1 MPAQSHLRFQKAS
14 LREAVRVA
22 HRATATVEPLQS
34 APSADLVRDLKIMPA
49 DRKQNLIL
57 FLPDQQ
63 RADTLAC
70 YGGVKV
76 HAPNLNKLASE
87 SVVFKRAYV
96 THPVCTPSRS
106 SLMTGTWP
114 HNNGCT
120 RNSVPLDRRFLV
132 FPELMKDKDY
142 RTAYMG
148 KWHLGEDGPAGRG
161 FQQWISTDDHGDYT
175 NFITDAGVKPDK
187 PNGRFSELAISD
199 LPLELSRPKFLEK
212 HACEFIERRQR
223 DPFILV
229 VGFVEPHSP
238 YNGPL
243 NNEHPLDEVDL
254 DLTAT
259 LSESENIPL
268 RYRLMREWQ
277 QAEAI
282 LDRERLPTQL
292 FFGITPDEYR
302 SIKQRYLGLVT
313 LVDQSIGS
321 ILDCLER
328 CDLGD
333 HTIVVHTS
341 DHGDSL
347 GAHHLFGKETMFE
360 EAARVPFLIR
370 LPGQTRTKIISHP
383 VSHIDF
389 VPTLL
394 DLLQQPTHPQCAGKS
409 LLPVINQEAVAAG
422 VSPAS
427 PHPGNV
433 FIEWAPN
440 RTKIKKGSKLAR
452 RRTIKRAVEE
462 STRTVVSPD
471 GWKLC
476 LRDKDSNELYNLKDD
491 PFETRNLYSDRQYA
505 SVISRL
511 AGEIHHWQ
519 EFTNDKLKL

>member
-1 MPAQSHLRFQKAS
+1 MAAQ
-14 LREAVRVA
+14 
-22 HRATATVEPLQS
+22 
-34 APSADLVRDLKIMPA
+34 
-49 DRKQNLIL
+49 RKPNLIL

-87 SVVFKRAYV
+87 SVVFERTYV

-114 HNNGCT
+114 HINGCT
-120 RNSVPLDRRFLV
+120 HNSVPLDPRFRV
-132 FPELMKDKDY
+132 FPELMKDDDY
-142 RTAYMG
+142 RTAYIG
-148 KWHLGEDGPAGRG
+148 KWHLGEDGPAYAGASAGKPARRG
-161 FQQWISTDDHGDYT
+161 FEHYISTDDHGDYSSFLISK
-175 NFITDAGVKPDK
+175 NIAPDK
-187 PNGRFSELAISD
+187 ANGRFSELAISN
-199 LPLELSRPKFLEK
+199 LPIELSRPKFLEE
-212 HACEFIERRQR
+212 HACDFIEKHQR

-229 VGFVEPHSP
+229 VAFVEPHSP

-243 NNEHPLDEVDL
+243 NNANPLGEVEL
-254 DLTAT
+254 DATAT
-259 LSESENIPL
+259 LPEHQDIPL

-277 QAEAI
+277 QAEAL
-282 LDRERLPTQL
+282 LDRERLPIQL

-313 LVDQSIGS
+313 LVDQSIGA
-321 ILDCLER
+321 ILGCLER
-328 CDLGD
+328 CDLTE

-360 EAARVPFLIR
+360 EATRVPWLIR
-370 LPGQTRTKIISHP
+370 LPSQTRQKMISRP

-394 DLLQQPTHPQCAGKS
+394 DLLGQPNHPQCAGKS
-409 LLPVINQEAVAAG
+409 LLPLIDDATSLQN
-422 VSPAS
+422 
-427 PHPGNV
+427 NV
-433 FIEWAPN
+433 FLEWAPN
-440 RTKIKKGSKLAR
+440 RTKVKKGSRLAR
-452 RRTIKRAVEE
+452 RRMIKRAVEE
-462 STRTVVSPD
+462 STRTLVSRD

-491 PFETRNLYSDRQYA
+491 PFETHNLHSDAQYA
-505 SVISRL
+505 SVVSRL
-511 AGEIHHWQ
+511 ASDIYRWQ
-519 EFTNDKLKL
+519 EATNDNLKLSVR

>member
-1 MPAQSHLRFQKAS
+1 MAG
-14 LREAVRVA
+14 E
-22 HRATATVEPLQS
+22 
-34 APSADLVRDLKIMPA
+34 
-49 DRKQNLIL
+49 RKPNLIL

-87 SVVFKRAYV
+87 SMIFERAYV

-114 HNNGCT
+114 HINGCT
-120 RNSVPLDRRFLV
+120 RNSVPLDRRFRV
-132 FPELMKDKDY
+132 FPELMEDRDY
-142 RTAYMG
+142 RTAYIG

-161 FQQWISTDDHGDYT
+161 FDEWVSTDDHGDYR
-175 NFITDAGVKPDK
+175 NFLTSAGIAPDK
-187 PNGRFSELAISD
+187 PNGRFSELAISN
-199 LPLELSRPKFLEK
+199 LPIDLSRPKFLEK
-212 HACEFIERRQR
+212 HVCDFIEKHQR

-229 VGFVEPHSP
+229 VAFVEPHSP

-243 NNEHPLDEVDL
+243 NDEHPLDQLEL
-254 DLTAT
+254 DVTAT
-259 LSESENIPL
+259 LPEGENIPL

-277 QAEAI
+277 QAEAV
-282 LDRERLPTQL
+282 LDRERLPFQL
-292 FFGITPDEYR
+292 FFGITPEEYR

-313 LVDQSIGS
+313 LVDQNIGA

-328 CDLGD
+328 CDLTD
-333 HTIVVHTS
+333 NTIVVHTS

-360 EAARVPFLIR
+360 EAARVPFLVR
-370 LPGQTRTKIISHP
+370 LPGQTRSKIIQQP

-389 VPTLL
+389 IPTLL
-394 DLLQQPTHPQCAGKS
+394 DLLGQPSHSQCAGKS
-409 LLPVINQEAVAAG
+409 LLPLIREEG
-422 VSPAS
+422 VP
-427 PHPGNV
+427 PENI
-433 FIEWAPN
+433 FMEWAPN
-440 RTKIKKGSKLAR
+440 RTKIKKGTSLAR
-452 RRTIKRAVEE
+452 RRAIKRAVEE

-476 LRDKDSNELYNLKDD
+476 LRDKDSNELYNLTDD
-491 PFETRNLYSDRQYA
+491 PLETRNLYSVRQYA

-511 AGEIHHWQ
+511 AGEIHRWQ
-519 EFTNDKLKL
+519 ESVHDRLKI

>member
-1 MPAQSHLRFQKAS
+1 MAAK
-14 LREAVRVA
+14 
-22 HRATATVEPLQS
+22 
-34 APSADLVRDLKIMPA
+34 
-49 DRKQNLIL
+49 RKPNLIL

-87 SVVFKRAYV
+87 SVIFERAYV

-114 HNNGCT
+114 HINGCT

-132 FPELMKDKDY
+132 FPELMQDKDY
-142 RTAYMG
+142 DTAYMG
-148 KWHLGEDGPAGRG
+148 KWHLGEDGPIGRG
-161 FQQWISTDDHGDYT
+161 FHQWISTDHHGDYT
-175 NFITDAGVKPDK
+175 NFLVSKGITPDK
-187 PNGRFSELAISD
+187 QNSRFSELAISN
-199 LPLELSRPKFLEK
+199 LPLELSRPKFLER
-212 HACEFIERRQR
+212 HACDFIEKHQR

-243 NNEHPLDEVDL
+243 NDEHPLDQIDL

-259 LSESENIPL
+259 LPESENIPL

-277 QAEAI
+277 QAEAV
-282 LDRERLPTQL
+282 LDRKRLSTQL

-313 LVDQSIGS
+313 LVDQSIGA
-321 ILDCLER
+321 ILACLER
-328 CDLGD
+328 FSLSDD
-333 HTIVVHTS
+333 TIVIHTS

-370 LPGQTRTKIISHP
+370 LPGQSRGKMISHP

-394 DLLQQPTHPQCAGKS
+394 DLLSQPSHPQCGGKS
-409 LLPVINQEAVAAG
+409 LLPVINQALPPE
-422 VSPAS
+422 
-427 PHPGNV
+427 NV

-440 RTKIKKGSKLAR
+440 RTKTKKGTKLAR
-452 RRTIKRAVEE
+452 RRMIKRAVDE
-462 STRTVVSPD
+462 STRTVVTPD

-476 LRDKDSNELYNLKDD
+476 LRDKDLNELYNLKDD
-491 PFETRNLYSDRQYA
+491 PSETRNLYADRQYA

-511 AGEIHHWQ
+511 AGEIHRWQ
-519 EFTNDKLKL
+519 ESANDRLRI